1 MKTRFA
7 PSPSGYIHL
16 GNARTA
22 LFNFLLAQSHAG
34 SFLLRIEDSDVTR
47 SLSILAKEVEKDL
60 LWLGLPWQEGPGK
73 EQAKGPYY
81 QSQRFAI
88 YTHYYQQLISLG
100 RAYPCFCSE
109 QELLMMRKHQ
119 RTQGKPPRYTGPCR
133 HLQAAPI
140 A

>member
-60 LWLGLPWQEGPGK
+60 LWLGLP
-73 EQAKGPYY
+73 
-81 QSQRFAI
+81 
-88 YTHYYQQLISLG
+88 
-100 RAYPCFCSE
+100 
-109 QELLMMRKHQ
+109 
-119 RTQGKPPRYTGPCR
+119 
-133 HLQAAPI
+133 
-140 A
+140 